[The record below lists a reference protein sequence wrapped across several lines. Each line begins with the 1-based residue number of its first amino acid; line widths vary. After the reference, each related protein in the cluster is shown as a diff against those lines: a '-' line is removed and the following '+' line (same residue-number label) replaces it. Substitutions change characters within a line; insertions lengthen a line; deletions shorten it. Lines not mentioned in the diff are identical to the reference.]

1 MRWFERIAAGLA
13 SKDLSSAEVGRR
25 LGISGQAVG
34 MKLRGERGVSVEELK
49 ALAALAGLTVAE
61 VVGDDVV
68 VIEIQDEKDLI
79 EFYRLLTPEQR
90 VMLLGLAKQ
99 LAAPKG

>member
-1 MRWFERIAAGLA
+1 
-13 SKDLSSAEVGRR
+13 
-25 LGISGQAVG
+25 